1 MSRSPQVLLLTPPE
15 QFGIVEPG
23 IYRSDMLQPS
33 HFPFIKQFNFK
44 TMVMLSPEMPNRV
57 TSNYLEENDTRLVH
71 LGMATWKPTQPS
83 TWRPV
88 SEELIKEGLEL
99 ILSVE
104 THPVLIMCTSGI
116 HETGTLVG
124 CLRKLEGWNFSSI
137 VTEYRAY
144 AGTKARYVNEQFIEL
159 FDLDLVTLPLN
170 IPSWLIDQQNML
182 AEEEA
187 EARSEIELRKDQV
200 RA

>member
-1 MSRSPQVLLLTPPE
+1 MSHDALNLLTPPE

-23 IYRSDMLQPS
+23 IYRSDMLQPL
-33 HFPFIKQFNFK
+33 HFPFIRQFAFK
-44 TMVMLSPEMPNRV
+44 TVLMLSPEMPQRV
-57 TSNYLEENDTRLVH
+57 ALNMMEEANMKLIH

-99 ILSVE
+99 ILNRD

-116 HETGTLVG
+116 HETGTIVG

-137 VTEYRAY
+137 ISEYRAY

-159 FDLDLVTLPLN
+159 FDLDLVTLPANL
-170 IPSWLIDQQNML
+170 PLWLIEQREIL
-182 AEEEA
+182 AAEEA
-187 EARSEIELRKDQV
+187 ELDD
-200 RA
+200 

>member
-1 MSRSPQVLLLTPPE
+1 MSSDLFTPPE
-15 QFGIVEPG
+15 QFGMVEPG
-23 IYRSDMLQPS
+23 LYRSDMLLPT
-33 HFPFIKQFNFK
+33 HFPFIKQFCFK
-44 TMVMLSPEMPNRV
+44 TVLMLSPEMPPRITVN
-57 TSNYLEENDTRLVH
+57 LIEEAGME
-71 LGMATWKPTQPS
+71 LGMTTWIPTQPT

-99 ILSVE
+99 ILNAE

-137 VTEYRAY
+137 VTEYRSF

-159 FDLDLVTLPLN
+159 FDLDLVTLPRTLPLWFTLSQN
-170 IPSWLIDQQNML
+170 DPPASVIPFS
-182 AEEEA
+182 
-187 EARSEIELRKDQV
+187 
-200 RA
+200 